1 MGRNTKCLYQ
11 NHPVRTLSHGVRCL
25 LDCSIS
31 QIFPICSSSAV
42 KYFLLCICSSL
53 AEFENCPSLTDYNC
67 YKLFGLDIM
76 LDNNL
81 KPWLLEVNSFPSMF
95 PNKIGKKRKISN
107 IIEAGQYLK
116 SFNFIL
122 LDLQVNGPLVCEM
135 FNILGF
141 HSGTGQD
148 ETIKHYTR
156 DRSKDEEEKE
166 ELFNINDDKNC
177 NLLQNITR
185 RDLKILARNEEEL
198 SQLKHFTR
206 LLPNLNCSKLVT

>member
-1 MGRNTKCLYQ
+1 M
-11 NHPVRTLSHGVRCL
+11 
-25 LDCSIS
+25 I
-31 QIFPICSSSAV
+31 
-42 KYFLLCICSSL
+42 
-53 AEFENCPSLTDYNC
+53 
-67 YKLFGLDIM
+67 
-76 LDNNL
+76 
-81 KPWLLEVNSFPSMF
+81 
-95 PNKIGKKRKISN
+95 
-107 IIEAGQYLK
+107 
-116 SFNFIL
+116 
-122 LDLQVNGPLVCEM
+122 DLQVNGPLVCEM

-141 HSGTGQD
+141 HSRTDQD
-148 ETIKHYTR
+148 EIMKHYTR

>member
-31 QIFPICSSSAV
+31 HIFPICSSSAV

-95 PNKIGKKRKISN
+95 PNKIGKKRQTLN
-107 IIEAGQYLK
+107 
-116 SFNFIL
+116 SFDFIL
-122 LDLQVNGPLVCEM
+122 IDLQVNGPLVCEM

-166 ELFNINDDKNC
+166 ELFNINADKNF
-177 NLLQNITR
+177 NFLQNITK

>member
-1 MGRNTKCLYQ
+1 
-11 NHPVRTLSHGVRCL
+11 
-25 LDCSIS
+25 
-31 QIFPICSSSAV
+31 V

-53 AEFENCPSLTDYNC
+53 ADFENCPSLTDYNC

-95 PNKIGKKRKISN
+95 PNKI
-107 IIEAGQYLK
+107 
-116 SFNFIL
+116 
-122 LDLQVNGPLVCEM
+122 DLQVNGPLVCEM

-166 ELFNINDDKNC
+166 ELFNINADKNC
-177 NLLQNITR
+177 NLLQNITK
-185 RDLKILARNEEEL
+185 RDMKILARNEDEL

-206 LLPNLNCSKLVT
+206 LLPNLNFSNFYNCLDLNIYSDQLSLQWEKMKSKKVLSLEDLAGNKSYSKFSLSLF